1 MRSYKIHTQSQKC
14 SMFLEMLTGI
24 NIAKFLLLLLLN
36 VGLLS
41 LWYDDHMLRIP
52 IKEEIK
58 GSSSEIDLPFTRAHL
73 LTSILIAFLQLS

>member
-41 LWYDDHMLRIP
+41 L
-52 IKEEIK
+52 
-58 GSSSEIDLPFTRAHL
+58 
-73 LTSILIAFLQLS
+73 